1 MTLGRAM
8 RGVALVSAIVA
19 PLGAQQATLDAHGTM
34 ADLDSI
40 SMPFIPG
47 GHWLATRPASQTAAD
62 ALSLDPVTSPAIS
75 PDGIAYFARPNGS
88 LLRPDT
94 RVYQLTLKRDTTTIP
109 LGIRTVTVTE
119 SMLGGVV
126 GWLLAESRTG
136 TPVATADSLFLLR
149 ADLTPQRWAATIGR
163 AQLAV
168 SFTPDSMFAALQDY
182 RGRSSFSA
190 AVPPGALI
198 TPGMIERVVEMLP
211 LAAGYRSAATVVQV
225 ESGTPRAVPAS
236 IAVVGTENVLLSD
249 RTVDCWVVALR
260 AQTTE
265 TRLWVSR
272 DAARVVKSEQL
283 TSGGVLT
290 GVLQE

>member
-1 MTLGRAM
+1 
-8 RGVALVSAIVA
+8 VV
-19 PLGAQQATLDAHGTM
+19 QGTTPIP
-34 ADLDSI
+34 DSI

-47 GHWLATRPASQTAAD
+47 GHWLATRPALPTNAQ
-62 ALSLDPVTSPAIS
+62 ALPLGPVAPPSVS
-75 PDGIAYFARPNGS
+75 PDGVAYFARPNGS
-88 LLRPDT
+88 LLRADR
-94 RVYQLTLKRDTTTIP
+94 RVYQLTLKRDTATIP
-109 LGIRTVTVTE
+109 LGIRTVAVTE
-119 SMLGGVV
+119 SMLGGVP
-126 GWLLAESRTG
+126 GWLIAESRTG
-136 TPVATADSLFLLR
+136 TPVATSDSLFLKR
-149 ADLTPQRWAATIGR
+149 ADLTPQRWAAAIGR

-182 RGRSSFSA
+182 RGRASFSA
-190 AVPPGALI
+190 AVPTGALI

-211 LAAGYRSAATVVQV
+211 LASGYQSAATVVQV

-236 IAVVGTENVLLSD
+236 IAVVGTENVFLPD
-249 RTVDCWVVALR
+249 RMVDCWVVVVR